1 MTTLQLEEQ
10 NPVPADFVVD
20 QNWAVRYTDKAHA
33 TWENLLDSMKQIS
46 AETTCSKFVQGQKA
60 VKLDAKRIPK
70 FKDVSEQLADT
81 TGWEIV
87 GVNGFVPNEIFFTHF
102 ANKRFP
108 VSCDIRSLDGSQFEE
123 YPDLFH
129 DIYGHTP
136 LLIYPEVSDIL
147 QASAIGI
154 LKAMKHGREDL
165 MKKIVAAYWFTLE
178 VGLVK
183 EQGDIRVYGAASA
196 SSQKETMHAMQSKSP
211 NLIRF
216 DFDRVM
222 RTEYDMLDLQQTY
235 FVLDDIADLRYLAD
249 QDFFERALRL
259 ENKATLGL
267 GEICESDE
275 IIQLGTISGYN

>member
-1 MTTLQLEEQ
+1 
-10 NPVPADFVVD
+10 
-20 QNWAVRYTDKAHA
+20 
-33 TWENLLDSMKQIS
+33 
-46 AETTCSKFVQGQKA
+46 
-60 VKLDAKRIPK
+60 
-70 FKDVSEQLADT
+70 
-81 TGWEIV
+81 
-87 GVNGFVPNEIFFTHF
+87 
-102 ANKRFP
+102 
-108 VSCDIRSLDGSQFEE
+108 
-123 YPDLFH
+123 
-129 DIYGHTP
+129 
-136 LLIYPEVSDIL
+136 
-147 QASAIGI
+147 
-154 LKAMKHGREDL
+154 MKHGREDL

-183 EQGDIRVYGAASA
+183 EQGDIRVYGAAIA